1 MAKTSLTTL
10 KEENQLLKNQLIKQ
24 HEPKDVDIFLNIIII
39 FFYKIIF

>member
-24 HEPKDVDIFLNIIII
+24 HELKDVDIYLNIIFI
-39 FFYKIIF
+39 